1 MKIAVIDLGTN
12 GFRLQIAETFGKGSF
27 NIIHREANE
36 LKLAADGIHLIGEQ
50 PFKRGLETMKL
61 FAEVLKQHQV
71 TKVNAFGTAALRMA
85 ENGQDFIEAVK
96 QETSINIELISGDRE
111 AELIYKGMKMAIP
124 LGVEPVLM
132 IDVGGGSVEF
142 IICNEEQ
149 VFWAKSLNVGVAILK
164 QNFHVNDPITNSE
177 IAKVEEFLNET
188 LSELSEKL
196 DIYKPSLPIFACGTL
211 DFIVKFLQP
220 RSQAKYFEISR
231 QQYDGFYEKLTFMS
245 TRFLKNMP
253 GVPRDKIEMLAVSM
267 ILMDWILKK
276 VNADKLITSTYSMKA
291 GILYEMANS

>member
-12 GFRLQIAETFGKGSF
+12 GFRLQIAETFEKGSF

-36 LKLAADGIHLIGEQ
+36 LKLAADGIHRIGEQ
-50 PFKRGLETMKL
+50 PFKRGLETMML

-71 TKVNAFGTAALRMA
+71 TKVNAFGTAALRIA
-85 ENGQDFIEAVK
+85 ENGQDFIDAVK

-111 AELIYKGMKMAIP
+111 AELIYKGMKMVIP

-142 IICNEEQ
+142 IICNQDQ

-164 QNFHVNDPITNSE
+164 QNFHVNDPITDSE
-177 IAKVEEFLNET
+177 VGKVEEFLNET
-188 LSELSEKL
+188 LRELSDKL
-196 DIYKPSLPIFACGTL
+196 EIYKPHLPIFACGTL
-211 DFIVKFLQP
+211 DFIIKFLHP
-220 RSQAKYFEISR
+220 GSQAKYFEISR

-267 ILMDWILKK
+267 ILMNWILEK

-291 GILYEMANS
+291 GILYEMTE